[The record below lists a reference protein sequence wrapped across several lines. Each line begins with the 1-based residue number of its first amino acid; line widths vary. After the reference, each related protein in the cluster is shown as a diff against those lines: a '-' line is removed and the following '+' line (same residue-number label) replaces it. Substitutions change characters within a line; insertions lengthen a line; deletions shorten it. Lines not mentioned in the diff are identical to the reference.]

1 MEERIGSVLI
11 IVDNKDDVTKLNE
24 IISSFSTIIVGRQ
37 GISLKEK
44 DQSIISLVLEG
55 STDQLG
61 ALTGKLGKLKG
72 IRVKSILMKNQ
83 FL

>member
-83 FL
+83 